1 MVEVAAVKAMI
12 LAAGLGTRMRPLTD
26 HCPKPLLGVAGKPL
40 IVRHIERLVAAG
52 FRELVVNTAHLGHMI
67 EEALGDGATWGVSIH
82 YSREAQPL
90 ETAGGI
96 LKALPLLGDAPFLVI
111 NGDIWTDFPLAT
123 LQQGLPA
130 DTLAHLVLVDNPEHH
145 PQGDFVLREGCVV
158 PRGAL
163 QGLTF
168 SGLSVLSPALFTA
181 WFARAGEALPL
192 REVLLPAMQ
201 NGAVRGEHYDGYWLD
216 VGTPQRL
223 EQLAQT
229 LVRI

>member
-1 MVEVAAVKAMI
+1 MKAMI

-26 HCPKPLLGVAGKPL
+26 HCPKPLLDVAGKPL
-40 IVRHIERLVAAG
+40 IVRHIERLAAAG
-52 FRELVVNTAHLGHMI
+52 FRELVINTAHLGQMI
-67 EEALGDGATWGVSIH
+67 EEALGDGATWGVHIQ
-82 YSREAQPL
+82 YSREPQPL

-130 DTLAHLVLVDNPEHH
+130 DVLAHLVLVDNPDHH
-145 PQGDFVLREGCVV
+145 PQGDFALCNGRVQ
-158 PRGAL
+158 PRSAA

-168 SGLSVLSPALFTA
+168 SGLSVLSPALFAA
-181 WFARAGEALPL
+181 WLTRAGEAFPL

-201 NGAVRGEHYDGYWLD
+201 RGAVCGEHYKGYWLD

-223 EQLAQT
+223 EQLAQA
-229 LVRI
+229 LGRI